1 MSRNQARLSQ
11 KKAQGCTAERETLS
25 VERGGL
31 GDHVRAMIGLHEG
44 KGSALK
50 KKPAERVFS
59 LRMNVVACRPVI
71 WRRLLVRESMWL
83 SRLHDTIQVAFDWFD
98 YQTHA
103 FNLDDLRF
111 GNPLKR
117 DEFMIEDD
125 RDVTLA
131 DLDLEHRALFSYGYH
146 FGEGWQIDIQ
156 IEKSGPLE
164 KGVFCPV
171 CIGGERAGPPED
183 CGGIEAFH
191 DMLACIKEPNTELG
205 REWIEW
211 LGADYKPEAC
221 DLEKINKA
229 LKKLGK

>member
-1 MSRNQARLSQ
+1 
-11 KKAQGCTAERETLS
+11 
-25 VERGGL
+25 
-31 GDHVRAMIGLHEG
+31 MIGLHEG

-50 KKPAERVFS
+50 KKPAERVFA

-103 FNLDDLRF
+103 FNLDDL
-111 GNPLKR
+111 LKR

-191 DMLACIKEPNTELG
+191 DMLACIKEPHTELG

-211 LGADYKPEAC
+211 LGADYNPEAC